1 MAIAAVISIIVFRMA
16 WSTSR
21 YLADDNNA
29 LKILMPATAAMLNL
43 LVIFVLNHIYG
54 RLSIWLND
62 LEFKRSQ
69 TEYDESLTLKTSMFQ
84 FINYYSSIF
93 YIAFIKGKF
102 IGHPGKYNKLFGFRQ
117 EECSPGGCL
126 MELFIQ
132 LSIIMIGKQAINA
145 VVEYLKI
152 PVKTW
157 IMGYVKTYL
166 NCKTETAETAES
178 VENISEHQDGL
189 LNEEKHTHQFSADYK
204 KCEAWPLSGLFD
216 EYLEM
221 GKLY

>member
-16 WSTSR
+16 WSTSK
-21 YLADDNNA
+21 YLVDDSNA
-29 LKILMPATAAMLNL
+29 FKILMPATAAVLNL
-43 LVIFVLNHIYG
+43 LMICVLNYIYG

-132 LSIIMIGKQAINA
+132 LSIIMIGKQAMNA
-145 VVEYLKI
+145 VVENLKI
-152 PVKTW
+152 PVKTM
-157 IMGYVKTYL
+157 IFRYFKKYI
-166 NCKTETAETAES
+166 NCQSETVET
-178 VENISEHQDGL
+178 VPEHQDGL
-189 LNEEKHTHQFSADYK
+189 LNKDKHTDQWAADYT
-204 KCEAWPLSGLFD
+204 KCEAWGLSGLFD

-221 GKLY
+221 GKSY